1 MTDRELPGDNILLL
15 KAMDFGA
22 RRHAAQ
28 RRKGVEEVPY
38 INHPI
43 RVAWYIASI
52 AEIQDARVLC
62 AALLHDT
69 IEDTSATEA
78 ELRREF
84 GDVVTDLVLEVTDDK
99 SLPKE
104 ERKRLQI
111 EHASEVSEGAAQIKL
126 ADKTT
131 NVEDIGEA
139 PPENWTRERRREYL
153 DWTEQVVDR
162 LRNPNPALERRYRA
176 ALAQARARVA
186 ES

>member
-78 ELRREF
+78 
-84 GDVVTDLVLEVTDDK
+84 
-99 SLPKE
+99 
-104 ERKRLQI
+104 
-111 EHASEVSEGAAQIKL
+111 
-126 ADKTT
+126 
-131 NVEDIGEA
+131 
-139 PPENWTRERRREYL
+139 
-153 DWTEQVVDR
+153 
-162 LRNPNPALERRYRA
+162 
-176 ALAQARARVA
+176 
-186 ES
+186 